1 MISMNDSYYLW
12 LKDVIDDYYKKAPWY
27 DINGEEIPINEFI
40 HILEEEQNYE
50 EKSMGSLHGNG
61 KAY

>member
-1 MISMNDSYYLW
+1 MNTINDSYYLW
-12 LKDVIDDYYKKAPWY
+12 LKDVIDEYYKYAPWY
-27 DINGEEIPINEFI
+27 DINGEEIQINEFI